1 MAEETAKISFFLP
14 TGEELFDF
22 RASLVDFYLTLC
34 RKLMRTLTYLAIF
47 LFVALML
54 VVLPK
59 DGGGAWA
66 PRIIVPATAAL
77 FTLLVW
83 LIARFIG
90 TDDNALDLVVTA
102 FFIILF
108 APGSQIFFSLDEGGI
123 IELCSQCI
131 VPFFLTQ
138 YTRISRKNFK
148 TAYALMLLMGIFCS
162 FTHDGITLPL
172 CLAFLALAW
181 QRRADFFRLACWP
194 MVAGWL
200 VGTILQ
206 FATRDRLPSL
216 TPDFD
221 ALTSRTA
228 LILGLLWD
236 TKVFVFALGLTVWLT
251 TVSWGRGEL
260 LRLVKR
266 QRLITYS
273 LIFALSLVPFA
284 PLGIDN
290 AVTSVCFFSML
301 WALLI
306 VKRLEQRYVGAARA
320 RKSL

>member
-1 MAEETAKISFFLP
+1 
-14 TGEELFDF
+14 
-22 RASLVDFYLTLC
+22 
-34 RKLMRTLTYLAIF
+34 MRTITYLFIF

-54 VVLPK
+54 VVMPK
-59 DGGGAWA
+59 ADGYMWD
-66 PRIIVPATAAL
+66 PRVIIPLTAAL

-83 LIARFIG
+83 LVARFLG
-90 TDDNALDLVVTA
+90 TDGNALELVVTA
-102 FFIILF
+102 TFILLF
-108 APGSQIFFSLDEGGI
+108 APGAQLLFSRDEDGL

-138 YTRISRKNFK
+138 YTRISRKNFRK
-148 TAYALMLLMGIFCS
+148 AYALMLLMGIFCS

-200 VGTILQ
+200 IGTVLQ

-216 TPDFD
+216 TPDIA
-221 ALTSRTA
+221 ALTSRTSQV
-228 LILGLLWD
+228 LGLLWD
-236 TKVFVFALGLTVWLT
+236 TKVFVLALGLTLWLT
-251 TVSWGRGEL
+251 TVSWGRAEL
-260 LRLVKR
+260 WRLVKR

-273 LIFALSLVPFA
+273 LVFALSLVPFA

-306 VKRLEQRYVGAARA
+306 VQRLERRYVDVARV

>member
-1 MAEETAKISFFLP
+1 
-14 TGEELFDF
+14 
-22 RASLVDFYLTLC
+22 
-34 RKLMRTLTYLAIF
+34 MRTLTYLGIF
-47 LFVALML
+47 LFVALTL
-54 VVLPK
+54 VVIPS
-59 DGGGAWA
+59 DGVYVWD
-66 PRIIVPATAAL
+66 PRFIVPATAAL

-83 LIARFIG
+83 LVARFIG
-90 TDDNALDLVVTA
+90 TGDNALELIVTA
-102 FFIILF
+102 LFILFF
-108 APGSQIFFSLDEGGI
+108 APGSQIFFSHDEGGL

-148 TAYALMLLMGIFCS
+148 LAYALMLLMGIFCS

-181 QRRADFFRLACWP
+181 QRRAEFFRLACWP

-200 VGTILQ
+200 IGTILQ
-206 FATRDRLPSL
+206 FATRDHLPSL
-216 TPDFD
+216 TPDIE

-236 TKVFVFALGLTVWLT
+236 TKVFVFAVGLTVWLS
-251 TVSWGRGEL
+251 TVSWGRAEL
-260 LRLVKR
+260 MRLFKR

-273 LIFALSLVPFA
+273 LVFALSLVPFA

-306 VKRLEQRYVGAARA
+306 MKRLERRYVGAARV